1 MGLKCSCLNC
11 LHFLP
16 YYAQGN
22 NMNGSWFFDENFN
35 GVPDDFFDDAI
46 KYFDF
51 PLEDVEPNDAVEH
64 WETRFQ
70 PLVPAPS
77 NVFAGLTAGLCGEN
91 DNDTLKIKN
100 TSSILVSLIN
110 LFKVYFISVVNYMES
125 VECCVLSFF
134 NEEDN
139 VLLQYFCLCVLL

>member
-1 MGLKCSCLNC
+1 MMQWNIGRPDFNR
-11 LHFLP
+11 
-16 YYAQGN
+16 
-22 NMNGSWFFDENFN
+22 WFQHHQMF
-35 GVPDDFFDDAI
+35 
-46 KYFDF
+46 
-51 PLEDVEPNDAVEH
+51 
-64 WETRFQ
+64 
-70 PLVPAPS
+70 
-77 NVFAGLTAGLCGEN
+77 FAGLTAGLCGEN